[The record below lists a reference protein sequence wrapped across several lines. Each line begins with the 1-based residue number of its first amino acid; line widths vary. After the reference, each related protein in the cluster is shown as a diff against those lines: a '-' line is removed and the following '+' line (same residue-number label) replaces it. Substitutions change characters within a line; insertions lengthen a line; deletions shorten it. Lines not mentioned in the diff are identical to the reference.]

1 MRGTLLILLAALA
14 LVLAAPAAAS
24 EIIDRDV
31 ELLSFKVNAAG
42 QAGLVYRTPSKGL
55 RYVLAWGAL
64 NAIDPAP
71 GVEQIAFRKDY
82 AGGWGTYRRN
92 VVRAMVNTCR
102 PYDGPALP
110 WFVTGCRAPDGSYW
124 ALQYWQRGL
133 PNLGLDPWKP
143 LQAAQELHLSHWAGD
158 LPVLTVSADWV
169 YRPKYHHLFGT
180 FTYHGKPVFGFEST
194 RTGVPLDDFGR
205 NMYLDTFDSA
215 YGPGWKRENS
225 FLTHVGTGAFCY
237 GFYEHDPY
245 PGYPGGRRPKGHG
258 TKYRITAKGPGAT
271 PLVGWEG
278 PDPGDYDP
286 NDPAKRDLETRMNA
300 LQFSLHDG
308 RCVKK

>member
-1 MRGTLLILLAALA
+1 M
-14 LVLAAPAAAS
+14 
-24 EIIDRDV
+24 
-31 ELLSFKVNAAG
+31 
-42 QAGLVYRTPSKGL
+42 
-55 RYVLAWGAL
+55 
-64 NAIDPAP
+64 
-71 GVEQIAFRKDY
+71 
-82 AGGWGTYRRN
+82 
-92 VVRAMVNTCR
+92 
-102 PYDGPALP
+102 
-110 WFVTGCRAPDGSYW
+110 
-124 ALQYWQRGL
+124 
-133 PNLGLDPWKP
+133 
-143 LQAAQELHLSHWAGD
+143 
-158 LPVLTVSADWV
+158 
-169 YRPKYHHLFGT
+169 
-180 FTYHGKPVFGFEST
+180 
-194 RTGVPLDDFGR
+194 PLDDFGR